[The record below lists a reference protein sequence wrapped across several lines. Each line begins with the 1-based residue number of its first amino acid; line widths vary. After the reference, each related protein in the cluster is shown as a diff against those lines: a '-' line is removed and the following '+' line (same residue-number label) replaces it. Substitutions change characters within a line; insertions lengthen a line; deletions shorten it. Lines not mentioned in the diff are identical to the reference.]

1 MTTVEKAGFYLAVFF
16 IAVLLCLMVFSEN
29 GILDHRTLSQKEQSA
44 QDQTRMVESE
54 NHKLENEINMLKT
67 DMEYLK
73 HLAKHE
79 HDMIEEDELMFK
91 DKPDNKGDT
100 P

>member
-1 MTTVEKAGFYLAVFF
+1 MTTVEKASLYLTVFF
-16 IAVLLCLMVFSEN
+16 IAVLLGLMAFSEN
-29 GILDHRTLSQKEQSA
+29 GIFDYRTIMDKEQSA
-44 QDQTRMVESE
+44 LDQIHMVESE
-54 NHKLENEINMLKT
+54 NQKLENEINALKT

-91 DKPDNKGDT
+91 DKPDNKGNT

>member
-16 IAVLLCLMVFSEN
+16 IAALLCLMVFSEN

-44 QDQTRMVESE
+44 QNQTRMVESE

-91 DKPDNKGDT
+91 DKPENKGDT

>member
-1 MTTVEKAGFYLAVFF
+1 MTTIEKAGFYLAVFF
-16 IAVLLCLMVFSEN
+16 IAGLLCLMVFSEN
-29 GILDHRTLSQKEQSA
+29 GILDHRTLKQKEQRA
-44 QDQTRMVESE
+44 QDQIRMVESE
-54 NHKLENEINMLKT
+54 NQKLEHEINMLKT